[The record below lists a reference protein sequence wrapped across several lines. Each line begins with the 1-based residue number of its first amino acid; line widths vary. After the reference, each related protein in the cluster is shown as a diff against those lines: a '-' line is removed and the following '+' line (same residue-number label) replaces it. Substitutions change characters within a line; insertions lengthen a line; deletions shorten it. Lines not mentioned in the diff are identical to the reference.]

1 MFSIWCYY
9 LCTCTCVFVCLCE
22 CVFSC
27 ACDYDRALSAFPN
40 LIGPPPTPGTKIAHL
55 NISFVLI
62 EVREVNEVAGTST
75 IKFATKRE
83 WFDPRL
89 LFQDLVEGKG
99 ELTPRE
105 SEEIWTPWTTF
116 ANLRDKNAWLDTD
129 SVSETLSRSTQP
141 SQTIMG
147 LTWLY
152 LMSTRQSLSSCASLI
167 CSGILSTH
175 NLFILYV
182 ELPPKPVP

>member
-1 MFSIWCYY
+1 M
-9 LCTCTCVFVCLCE
+9 CTCVFMQVCIFG
-22 CVFSC
+22 VF
-27 ACDYDRALSAFPN
+27 AAFPN

-89 LFQDLVEGKG
+89 LFQGLVDGKG
-99 ELTPRE
+99 ELTPKE

-129 SVSETLSRSTQP
+129 KLKDFKLDLRD
-141 SQTIMG
+141 TIDPTKPNAVG
-147 LTWLY
+147 LVGS
-152 LMSTRQSLSSCASLI
+152 MA
-167 CSGILSTH
+167 
-175 NLFILYV
+175 
-182 ELPPKPVP
+182 

>member
-1 MFSIWCYY
+1 M
-9 LCTCTCVFVCLCE
+9 
-22 CVFSC
+22 
-27 ACDYDRALSAFPN
+27 
-40 LIGPPPTPGTKIAHL
+40 
-55 NISFVLI
+55 LI

-89 LFQDLVEGKG
+89 LFQGLVEGKG

-129 SVSETLSRSTQP
+129 KLKEFRINLRDTIDPTKPNYNGTNVAISYEFETV
-141 SQTIMG
+141 IEFM
-147 LTWLY
+147 
-152 LMSTRQSLSSCASLI
+152 
-167 CSGILSTH
+167 CS
-175 NLFILYV
+175 FDMFWY
-182 ELPPKPVP
+182 PFDR

>member
-22 CVFSC
+22 SVFSC

-40 LIGPPPTPGTKIAHL
+40 LIGPPPTPGTKIAPL

-99 ELTPRE
+99 ELTPKE

-129 SVSETLSRSTQP
+129 KLKEFRLDLRDTIKIDPTKPNYNGTNVAISYERETV
-141 SQTIMG
+141 IEFM
-147 LTWLY
+147 
-152 LMSTRQSLSSCASLI
+152 
-167 CSGILSTH
+167 CS
-175 NLFILYV
+175 FDMFWY
-182 ELPPKPVP
+182 PFDR